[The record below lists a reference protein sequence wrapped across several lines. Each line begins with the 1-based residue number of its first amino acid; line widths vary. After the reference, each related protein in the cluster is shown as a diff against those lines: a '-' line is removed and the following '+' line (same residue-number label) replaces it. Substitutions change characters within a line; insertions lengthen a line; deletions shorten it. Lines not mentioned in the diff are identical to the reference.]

1 MAASEQSTRTRQGPV
16 LACLRPS
23 PGGSRQRELSTR
35 CVPTPTAAFRKG
47 NSVPRTY
54 GLRKPDHL
62 SYLIRCSSTTCEA
75 AGTIARNSLEER
87 IEVREKLP
95 TTLRELQCSFVN
107 DEQFKF
113 TLPPT
118 LPQFGLR
125 PAHTAIQYRRGTT
138 RTGALDGRGMRG
150 CFDSNIDH
158 AIHEGKKTPHH
169 LNH

>member
-1 MAASEQSTRTRQGPV
+1 MSKFPQSTSCG
-16 LACLRPS
+16 
-23 PGGSRQRELSTR
+23 
-35 CVPTPTAAFRKG
+35 PTPTAAFRKG

-107 DEQFKF
+107 DDSSSSLSR
-113 TLPPT
+113 LPFHNLDFGPLT
-118 LPQFGLR
+118 PQSSTVVAQHER
-125 PAHTAIQYRRGTT
+125 ESWMARR
-138 RTGALDGRGMRG
+138 MRG

-158 AIHEGKKTPHH
+158 AIHKGKKTPHH
-169 LNH
+169 LRH